1 MMLEVVVG
9 GYGDDDIEGIDN
21 WSKSGSDMPSA
32 LVMIINYYSY
42 NDARL
47 KLLESCM
54 ATSCVSKQN
63 WRKVNNS
70 EPNDLAVAR
79 VNPLK
84 NSENQKKVKYS
95 GQQCIRIE

>member
-9 GYGDDDIEGIDN
+9 GYGDNDIEGIDN

-84 NSENQKKVKYS
+84 FQKIKSK
-95 GQQCIRIE
+95 

>member
-1 MMLEVVVG
+1 MKIPTEFFTDVTLAIG
-9 GYGDDDIEGIDN
+9 DICGDDVRDN

-70 EPNDLAVAR
+70 EPNDQAVAR

-84 NSENQKKVKYS
+84 ISENQK
-95 GQQCIRIE
+95 